1 MRIDKLDIV
10 CRAICAFGYLEAR
23 VENITQLP
31 DEARLRVDWHGQP
44 FLLYYGWREC
54 PVKYNGQPGSEK
66 RQAHERFER
75 LMKLAEDR
83 GGHGIVWDFLQVWD
97 ASQRREFIA
106 CAGASERVEMACL
119 VFYMIGRPGWK
130 TACTRILR
138 KLAKI
143 YEEDA
148 P

>member
-1 MRIDKLDIV
+1 MRIDKLDIL
-10 CRAICAFGYLEAR
+10 CRTICAFGYLEAR

-31 DEARLRVDWHGQP
+31 DEARLRVDWHGTP
-44 FLLYYGWREC
+44 FLLYYGWREL

-66 RQAHERFER
+66 CRAHERFER

-83 GGHGIVWDFLQVWD
+83 GGHGIVWDYLQSWD

-106 CAGASERVEMACL
+106 CAGATERVEMACL

-130 TACTRILR
+130 TACTRIRR
-138 KLAKI
+138 KLARI
-143 YEEDA
+143 YTEDA
-148 P
+148 Q